1 MCRTLKNFYF
11 RLRDFFF
18 TAKYHAN
25 ERKKLGAI
33 KKAKKYLL
41 DNTQEQ
47 KTINKIGFYLY
58 GKNHLAHL
66 QPIFRHLPKD
76 DFEIV
81 VSGDHPI
88 PEYLLNVDYKVK
100 TDLKVLSTGGGQ
112 MMKIRPWLEVP
123 GDDFYIMKYDK
134 IITMSEVKDKMI
146 ISMYT
151 TYCDE
156 GDFDF
161 GTFVDESMKKDKR
174 NHEVTKKMGYI
185 STVEDAR
192 KKLEDLFKDT

>member
-1 MCRTLKNFYF
+1 MKDFYATIKLITGEEIF
-11 RLRDFFF
+11 ALVSVD
-18 TAKYHAN
+18 N
-25 ERKKLGAI
+25 EEDEPVI
-33 KKAKKYLL
+33 IMQ
-41 DNTQEQ
+41 N
-47 KTINKIGFYLY
+47 
-58 GKNHLAHL
+58 
-66 QPIFRHLPKD
+66 P
-76 DFEIV
+76 V
-81 VSGDHPI
+81 VM
-88 PEYLLNVDYKVK
+88 
-100 TDLKVLSTGGGQ
+100 KVLSTGRGQ

-123 GDDFYIMKYDK
+123 GDDVYIMKYDR

-146 ISMYT
+146 TSMYQA
-151 TYCDE
+151 YCEE

>member
-1 MCRTLKNFYF
+1 MVS
-11 RLRDFFF
+11 DF
-18 TAKYHAN
+18 HATI
-25 ERKKLGAI
+25 KLITGEEIFA
-33 KKAKKYLL
+33 LVSV
-41 DNTQEQ
+41 DNTEEDPVIIMQSPV
-47 KTINKIGFYLY
+47 IM
-58 GKNHLAHL
+58 
-66 QPIFRHLPKD
+66 
-76 DFEIV
+76 
-81 VSGDHPI
+81 
-88 PEYLLNVDYKVK
+88 
-100 TDLKVLSTGGGQ
+100 KVLSTGRGS

-123 GDDFYIMKYDK
+123 GDDIYIIKYDR

-161 GTFVDESMKKDKR
+161 GEFINEESS

-185 STVEDAR
+185 SNVEDAR